1 MIKQLIYII
10 ICFCFLQ
17 TLHSQEDGVVAF
29 SLPVRNS
36 LKFNRYVINPTFSFV
51 REQNKYLSF
60 TNKREWV
67 QFDNA
72 PQTYLFSYAGRF
84 GENSGAGIGLF
95 QQNYGVMTTFG
106 GVLNYAY
113 NVVLDR
119 DSNLT
124 FGMNLGFYK
133 SGINE
138 GNVVTNF
145 PDPSLQNIPSN
156 MLITLNPGINYGTT
170 FLDFGV
176 SLNNIVQYN
185 LKNSKLIE
193 ENPEQSVQAHAM
205 YTGYVESRGFFD
217 RSKFFGLVRSE
228 FKKDQTVISGIVMLN
243 IPKGLWAQTGY
254 NTLYGFSA
262 GIGLNITSQIAI
274 EYNYEKELGDM
285 ATFGNSHEFTLAYK
299 FNKRERYN
307 YSDDDEEIA
316 LFSSSAKGKTVSAK
330 RNTSSDVKVD
340 RKLIAA
346 EKEQARAE
354 AVALQKAKEEARLQS
369 INDAKLK
376 TDELTQ
382 AKIAVQEAQAKT
394 AEETK
399 VKLAEET
406 RAKAETDAKIK
417 LEQEAIAKLETENRI
432 KLAQEAKAKEEDRV
446 KLEQEAQAKIAN
458 ENRIKLA
465 EAARIKEAAASKLKT
480 EQEAKAKLDAEIKLA
495 QEAKDKEEA
504 IIKLDQEAQA
514 KIAEETRIKLA
525 EEVRIKTEAASK
537 LKVEQE
543 AKAKLDAEI
552 KLAQEAKAKEEAR
565 VKLEQETQDKIAEE
579 TRIKLEEVAKA
590 KADEEAKA
598 KLAKETEVK
607 VADKPVALAPAM
619 DATTKSVEALLTKL
633 NETVAIKEQDLKDL
647 KEENDLSEQG
657 IQTQPKA
664 FKSVS
669 AENATLESLKVQIDD
684 VVKAQ
689 GLKIIELEN
698 RYKERLKTVPNT
710 QDSIA
715 TIYLNEIQILK
726 AAQAK
731 AKRSKESLV
740 SELEQIKIATE
751 IERKRRIKR
760 AAYDNEEVRYQKDR
774 AALNVIKQNTPTSSV
789 PLKETDFDFGE
800 EQSSNIQIVKDV
812 KNVESGY
819 YMVIAVHS
827 DVEKRDAFITKA
839 VAAGQKNINFFYD
852 VTTSKYYIYYEK
864 FDDIETA
871 IRAMDSKENVPYN
884 SKMSMVKIEN

>member
-1 MIKQLIYII
+1 MIKQLWYIVI
-10 ICFCFLQ
+10 GFCFVQ
-17 TLHSQEDGVVAF
+17 MLHSQENGVVAF

-36 LKFNRYVINPTFSFV
+36 IKFNRYAINPTFSFV

-60 TNKREWV
+60 TNKRQWV

-113 NVVLDR
+113 NAVLNR

-124 FGMNLGFYK
+124 FGVNLGFYK

-138 GNVVTNF
+138 GDVVTNL

-156 MLITLNPGINYGTT
+156 MLITVNPGINYGTT

-176 SLNNIVQYN
+176 SLNNFVQYN
-185 LKNSKLIE
+185 LKNSELIE
-193 ENPEQSVQAHAM
+193 DNPEQSVQAHAM

-217 RSKFFGLVRSE
+217 RSKFSGLVRSE

-262 GIGLNITSQIAI
+262 GIGLNITSQIAM

-285 ATFGNSHEFTLAYK
+285 ATFGSSHEFTLAYK

-307 YSDDDEEIA
+307 YSDDDEETA
-316 LFSSSAKGKTVSAK
+316 LFTSTRKPKTVAA
-330 RNTSSDVKVD
+330 TSGVKVD
-340 RKLIAA
+340 RKAIAA

-354 AVALQKAKEEARLQS
+354 AIALQKAKEEARLQS
-369 INDAKLK
+369 LQEAKLK
-376 TDELTQ
+376 TEEAAKIKEGAQETQAKAAEATRIKLAEEARVKAEAASKIKAEQETQAKLEAEIKLAEIAKAKAAEQKAQ
-382 AKIAVQEAQAKT
+382 AKIAE
-394 AEETK
+394 
-399 VKLAEET
+399 
-406 RAKAETDAKIK
+406 
-417 LEQEAIAKLETENRI
+417 ENRI
-432 KLAQEAKAKEEDRV
+432 KLAEEARVKAEAASKIKAEQEAQAKLEAEIKLAEIAKAKAAEQKAQAKLAEENRIKLAEEARV
-446 KLEQEAQAKIAN
+446 KAEAASKIKAEQEAQAKLEAEIKLTEIAKVKAAEVEARIKLEQEAQANLA
-458 ENRIKLA
+458 EANRIKLA
-465 EAARIKEAAASKLKT
+465 EEARIKA
-480 EQEAKAKLDAEIKLA
+480 EQEAK
-495 QEAKDKEEA
+495 
-504 IIKLDQEAQA
+504 
-514 KIAEETRIKLA
+514 
-525 EEVRIKTEAASK
+525 
-537 LKVEQE
+537 
-543 AKAKLDAEI
+543 
-552 KLAQEAKAKEEAR
+552 
-565 VKLEQETQDKIAEE
+565 
-579 TRIKLEEVAKA
+579 
-590 KADEEAKA
+590 
-598 KLAKETEVK
+598 
-607 VADKPVALAPAM
+607 VALPLPV
-619 DATTKSVEALLTKL
+619 DETTKSVEALLTKL
-633 NETVAIKEQDLKDL
+633 IETVASKEQDLKDL
-647 KEENDLSEQG
+647 KQENDLSEQG
-657 IQTQPKA
+657 IQTTPKA

-669 AENATLESLKVQIDD
+669 AENAALESLKVQIDA
-684 VVKAQ
+684 VIKEQ
-689 GLKIIELEN
+689 EIKITTLEK
-698 RYKERLKTVPNT
+698 RYSDRQKTVPT
-710 QDSIA
+710 AQDSIA

-731 AKRSKESLV
+731 AKRAKESLV

-760 AAYDNEEVRYQKDR
+760 AAYDNEEDRYQKDR
-774 AALNVIKQNTPTSSV
+774 ATLNIIKQNTQESSV

-800 EQSSNIQIVKDV
+800 EQSSNIQIIKDV

-827 DVEKRDAFITKA
+827 DVEKRDAFLTKA

-871 IRAMDSKENVPYN
+871 IRAMESKGNTAYN
-884 SKMSMVKIEN
+884 SNISMVKIEN